1 MSKVASL
8 VTENNMKEILIIGPG
23 SLTGSRFVELG
34 KDKFEMYGAGGGM
47 DENLTGLVSFQSL
60 DITNQKNVEAA
71 VSSFPGTYVMNFAGA
86 TLVDEIEKTRPADS
100 TDKKQLDEN
109 IAYKVNVLGTKFLA
123 DACKKYD
130 KFPIFISTGFVF
142 DGKDGP
148 YSEEDQVA
156 SLPDDVSWYAWTKIL
171 AENEVKKS
179 GVENLTIR
187 ISYPYRSEYIGKLD
201 FARNFLK
208 VYDEYKSGIRDSIYP
223 MFADQFLTP
232 TFIDD
237 IPRSVGLLLGKG
249 EAGVFHLSSPEIVTP
264 YDFCLELLRVARNV
278 DNPEEL
284 IKKGS
289 IVEFQQS
296 HPEIAKR
303 PVQGGEKSDK
313 IKMLGFTPTSWKEGI
328 RKAFEKKG

>member
-1 MSKVASL
+1 MEK
-8 VTENNMKEILIIGPG
+8 ILIIGPR

-34 KDKFEMYGAGGGM
+34 KENFEMYGAGGGI
-47 DENLTGLVSFQSL
+47 DEGLEDLKSFQRL
-60 DITNQKNVEAA
+60 DITDFAEVEKII
-71 VSSFPGTYVMNFAGA
+71 SNFPGDYVINFAGA
-86 TLVDEIEKTRPADS
+86 TLVDEIEKIRPIDPN
-100 TDKKQLDEN
+100 DEN
-109 IAYKVNVLGTKFLA
+109 ALENNLAYKVNVLGTRYLA
-123 DACKKYD
+123 KACKENG

-142 DGKDGP
+142 DGKRGS
-148 YSEEDQVA
+148 YSEDDPVA
-156 SLPDDVSWYAWTKIL
+156 DSPEDVSWYAWTKIL
-171 AENEVKKS
+171 AEREVENS
-179 GVENLTIR
+179 GVENITLR

-237 IPRSVGLLLGKG
+237 IPRSVSFLLEKG

-289 IVEFQQS
+289 IVEFQQP

-303 PVQGGEKSDK
+303 PVHGGEKSDK
-313 IKMLGFTPTSWKEGI
+313 ISRLGFYPTNWKEGI
-328 RKAFEKKG
+328 QKAYG